1 MINKFKL
8 GKYTIETNYMYW
20 LILIVALILFSQ
32 WYMLQHVVEIIK
44 PEQLGIGVLL
54 ALNFWL
60 FLDKLP
66 LEVYK
71 TKVEKWIK

>member
-20 LILIVALILFSQ
+20 LVLIVALILFSQ

-71 TKVEKWIK
+71 TKVKQ

>member
-32 WYMLQHVVEIIK
+32 WCMLQRVVEIIK

-71 TKVEKWIK
+71 TKVEK

>member
-71 TKVEKWIK
+71 TKVEK

>member
-1 MINKFKL
+1 MMEIKFKFR
-8 GKYTIETNYMYW
+8 KYTIETNIIYW
-20 LILIVALILFSQ
+20 LVLIVALILFSQ

-71 TKVEKWIK
+71 TKVKQ

>member
-1 MINKFKL
+1 MIIKFKL

-20 LILIVALILFSQ
+20 LILMVALILFSQ
-32 WYMLQHVVEIIK
+32 WYMLQRVVEIIK

-60 FLDKLP
+60 FLDKLH

>member
-1 MINKFKL
+1 MIIKFKL

-20 LILIVALILFSQ
+20 LILMVALILFSQ
-32 WYMLQHVVEIIK
+32 WYMLQRVVEIIK

-60 FLDKLP
+60 FLDKLH

-71 TKVEKWIK
+71 TKVEK